1 MAQLVWDRVGERTF
15 ESGLDRGVLYLPD
28 GSAVP
33 WNGLTDIIEKFDKDS
48 SPVYYDGMKINELVT
63 LGSFSATLR
72 AITYP
77 DEFTEFEGSAPLR
90 RGVLFNDQ
98 PPQLFC
104 LCYRTK
110 VGDDV
115 KGQDAN
121 YKLHIIYNLI
131 AVPTDKSYSS
141 ISDDPSLVEFEWDIS
156 AIPEEVPG
164 FAPTAHITLDSRN
177 FDPFLLEDIEHI
189 LYGSVKGPAM
199 LLSMQDFVTFINEW
213 YRVKIIDNGDGTW
226 TAVSDRPGF
235 IQFMTAA
242 EDFFQIVN
250 VNAVYLDDDTY
261 EISDT
266 ADVTDVPS
274 VIIYDNGDGT
284 WTAKTDHPSLIV
296 MTGPG
301 EFEIRNVNAT
311 FMGDGAYRVSTTID
325 D

>member
-242 EDFFQIVN
+242 GDFFQIVN